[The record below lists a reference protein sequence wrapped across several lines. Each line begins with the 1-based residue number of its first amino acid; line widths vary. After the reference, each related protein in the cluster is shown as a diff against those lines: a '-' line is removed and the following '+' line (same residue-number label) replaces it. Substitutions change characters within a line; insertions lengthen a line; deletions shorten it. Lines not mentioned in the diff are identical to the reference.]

1 MPKKKRSELQA
12 GIFVLVALAILLGVV
27 FWLGASSIF
36 YSPTSRAVFYAKN
49 IGGPLGLAPDYAVQ
63 INDVKVGRIASIT
76 IDTANQRTLYVVEFD
91 KKGLAVY
98 ADGLAKVSAGL
109 LGEGFLV
116 ITSTGSPAKG
126 LADESHPIL
135 IAGGLGEVM
144 DNFNVISKNLKKI
157 SNTMVNEL
165 NAKIEGSL
173 LAKIKAMAGDLLAA
187 SKKISEITAN
197 VAPETDAKKAGT
209 ILANIKATS
218 KRLVNISSK
227 IDSYIQKDVH
237 QLLVQV
243 RSIAT
248 AILKTANN
256 LDVSSGRIKKL
267 IVGNSD
273 NLDEMI
279 DNMVAVSANLEA
291 ASKEIRRNPWRLLY
305 KPDEKK
311 IRSTNIYDAT
321 TAFCEASTQMNIVVT
336 KLKALRQLDEKDPA
350 AAKQVTEVRKQLL
363 DAFKSFKKVEEMLW
377 KEAAK

>member
-1 MPKKKRSELQA
+1 
-12 GIFVLVALAILLGVV
+12 
-27 FWLGASSIF
+27 
-36 YSPTSRAVFYAKN
+36 
-49 IGGPLGLAPDYAVQ
+49 
-63 INDVKVGRIASIT
+63 
-76 IDTANQRTLYVVEFD
+76 
-91 KKGLAVY
+91 
-98 ADGLAKVSAGL
+98 
-109 LGEGFLV
+109 
-116 ITSTGSPAKG
+116 
-126 LADESHPIL
+126 
-135 IAGGLGEVM
+135 
-144 DNFNVISKNLKKI
+144 
-157 SNTMVNEL
+157 
-165 NAKIEGSL
+165 
-173 LAKIKAMAGDLLAA
+173 
-187 SKKISEITAN
+187 
-197 VAPETDAKKAGT
+197 
-209 ILANIKATS
+209 
-218 KRLVNISSK
+218 
-227 IDSYIQKDVH
+227 
-237 QLLVQV
+237 V